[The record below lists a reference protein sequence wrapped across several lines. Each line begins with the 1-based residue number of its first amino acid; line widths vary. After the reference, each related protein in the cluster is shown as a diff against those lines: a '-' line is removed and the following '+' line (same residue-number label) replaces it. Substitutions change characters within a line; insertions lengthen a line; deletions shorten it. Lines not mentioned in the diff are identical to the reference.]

1 MIGEEIRMGAKGFRI
16 VSVVILILGVF
27 SLLVCLA
34 AAWGGGRLMAQG
46 RLNMSQTDWIGSLV
60 LSFVGA
66 GLALAAG
73 ILGLRLA
80 GKERGAAACKAVGA
94 VLLVFQVVSS
104 AINLL
109 SGDRSVESVLSM
121 GLCVLLTVLYLI
133 GIFSVRASSSISKK

>member
-73 ILGLRLA
+73 IRETAWYPWLMPLWVCLVSLGLAEILNALKYRA
-80 GKERGAAACKAVGA
+80 KRG
-94 VLLVFQVVSS
+94 
-104 AINLL
+104 
-109 SGDRSVESVLSM
+109 E
-121 GLCVLLTVLYLI
+121 
-133 GIFSVRASSSISKK
+133 